1 MARRRALA
9 GRAAQVRALVKAL
22 SPRVLALALVLARAE
37 PRGRRARVRLAQPRA
52 RAERARVQRW
62 VERYRPGTPRA
73 TRPRTAPG
81 TAGHP
86 WCARVIQ
93 TGIAAA
99 ASRDRATTSGLALKA
114 RQPRPRAA
122 RRTNAYRRHC
132 GAAGWRAGGPRAR
145 PRTAAHRQSRTSR
158 PSPPRARDWSSR
170 RARRAPPRWAAGS
183 ALPARPAY
191 RPGHPRRR

>member
-22 SPRVLALALVLARAE
+22 W
-37 PRGRRARVRLAQPRA
+37 
-52 RAERARVQRW
+52 ARVQRW

-99 ASRDRATTSGLALKA
+99 ASRDRATTSGLALRA

-122 RRTNAYRRHC
+122 RPTNAYRRRC
-132 GAAGWRAGGPRAR
+132 G
-145 PRTAAHRQSRTSR
+145 
-158 PSPPRARDWSSR
+158 
-170 RARRAPPRWAAGS
+170 
-183 ALPARPAY
+183 
-191 RPGHPRRR
+191 